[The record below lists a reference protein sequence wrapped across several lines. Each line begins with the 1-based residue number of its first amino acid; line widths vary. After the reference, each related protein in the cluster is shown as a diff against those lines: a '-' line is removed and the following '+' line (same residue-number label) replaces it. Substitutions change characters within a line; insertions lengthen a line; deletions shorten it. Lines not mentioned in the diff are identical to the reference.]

1 MRICLSMI
9 IKNETRVIERCL
21 RSVLPY
27 IDSWAIV
34 DTGSTDGTQ
43 DLVRRVMAN
52 TPGELAEQPW
62 VDFATNRN
70 QALDLARRHGDYA
83 LIIDADEVLEAAPGF
98 SYGKLGAPG
107 YLLQL
112 LFGDT
117 RYRRVALPRLD
128 AGWRWE
134 GVLHEVLVSEQAAQ
148 AEFLPGL
155 SIRVFTDGA
164 RSQQS
169 QEVKFSHDAEILRKA
184 LLKEPGHTR
193 YAFYYAQSL
202 RDAGKTQEAIAA
214 YEKRVALGGWAE
226 EVYYSKLQVAV
237 LKERVGAA
245 PGEVILAYL
254 DAYNFRPTRAEAI
267 CEFARYNRL
276 QGRYFVARDAAR
288 IAAEMP
294 MPGDLL
300 FMDATVYDWRARDE
314 LAVSAYWCGDRALSA
329 RLCREL
335 LADPRLPD
343 AQRERMQK
351 NLEFSEAK

>member
-21 RSVLPY
+21 RSVMPH

-43 DLVRRVMAN
+43 DLVRRIMAGV
-52 TPGELAEQPW
+52 PGELAERPW

-70 QALDLARRHGDYA
+70 QALDLARQHGDYA
-83 LIIDADEVLEAAPGF
+83 LIIDADEILEAAADF

-107 YLLQL
+107 YLFQL

-117 RYRRVALPRLD
+117 RYRRVAMPRLD
-128 AGWRWE
+128 ADWRWE
-134 GVLHEVLVSEQAAQ
+134 GVLHEVLVSPQAAQ

-169 QEVKFSHDAEILRKA
+169 QEQKFSHDAEVLRQA

-193 YAFYYAQSL
+193 YSFYYAQSL
-202 RDAGKTQEAIAA
+202 RDAGKTHEAIEA

-226 EVYYSKLQVAV
+226 EVYFAKLQVAV
-237 LKERVGAA
+237 LKERVGAP
-245 PGEVILAYL
+245 PGEIMLAYL

-276 QGRYFVARDAAR
+276 QERYFVARDAAR
-288 IAAEMP
+288 IAADIAMP
-294 MPGDLL
+294 ADLL
-300 FMDATVYDWRARDE
+300 FMDTTVYDWRARDE
-314 LAVSAYWCGDRALSA
+314 LAVAAYWSGDRALSA
-329 RLCREL
+329 RICREL
-335 LADPRLPD
+335 LADPRLPE
-343 AQRERMQK
+343 AQRERMKK
-351 NLEFSEAK
+351 NLDFSEAK